1 MNFPTESHLSNGDNG
16 HPVEKPMWNMN
27 QAERRSHLEQSRLSV
42 QPLRMKREPLSL
54 EDNKRLDAVF
64 RQHPR

>member
-1 MNFPTESHLSNGDNG
+1 MNFPHESHLSVPESG
-16 HPVEKPMWNMN
+16 HPVEKPVHLMN
-27 QAERRSHLEQSRLSV
+27 GHELRSHSEPSRLSV

-54 EDNKRLDAVF
+54 EDNKRLDAMF